1 MTRSNYDSPTPDAK
15 IADGSKKVNALT
27 KTNAGSDA
35 ASKRLMSLDALRGLN
50 MLFIIGLSAVIVDLC
65 NLWPGAISSV
75 IAEQMTHVEWNGI
88 RHHDTIFP
96 LFLFLAGASFP
107 FSLGKAR
114 AKGLPY
120 WRIVLKVVFR
130 GLALVLIGVIYNNGV
145 KFDFAN
151 LRYGSVLGHIGLA
164 WMFAAL
170 IFMATGR
177 KFQIALS
184 AVILVGYWLALTL
197 YPAPD
202 VNPPE
207 AFTKAAFMERA
218 QNLLTP
224 EASPSIQKNLS
235 MEGSLVGYVDRT
247 VMPGK
252 LYKKVHDPEGLA
264 STLPAIVTALLGML
278 FGAVLRAD
286 STKICERRK
295 VLILIGGGAVLAALG
310 AAWNEFFP
318 INKNLWNSSFVCF
331 VGGLSAIALGV
342 FYLIIDVWGLRRWA
356 FAFVVVGANP
366 LAIYLGRKF
375 FDLSYTRDF
384 FFSDAINRFVPESCQ
399 TLATSFAGL
408 LVGWLILL
416 WLYRRRIY
424 IKI

>member
-1 MTRSNYDSPTPDAK
+1 MSRLPSDANAQRVSSSDVYPLASDADKSPDAR
-15 IADGSKKVNALT
+15 LER
-27 KTNAGSDA
+27 

-50 MLFIIGLSAVIVDLC
+50 MLFIIGLSAVIVDIC
-65 NLWPGAISSV
+65 NLFPGAASDV
-75 IAEQMTHVEWNGI
+75 LKTQMTHVEWNGI

-107 FSLGKAR
+107 FSLAKAR
-114 AKGLPY
+114 AKSLPT

-130 GLALVLIGVIYNNGV
+130 GLALVLLGVIYNNGV
-145 KFDFAN
+145 NFDFAN
-151 LRYGSVLGHIGLA
+151 LRFGSVLGHIGLG

-170 IFMATGR
+170 LFMSLR
-177 KFQIALS
+177 RRWLIAIS
-184 AVILVGYWLALTL
+184 AVILVGYWLALVL
-197 YPAPD
+197 IPAPD

-207 AFTKAAFMERA
+207 AFSRAAFAERFE
-218 QNLLTP
+218 NLLTP
-224 EASPSIQKNLS
+224 EKSESIQKNLS
-235 MEGSLVGYVDRT
+235 MEGSLVGYVDRSI
-247 VMPGK
+247 MPGK

-264 STLPAIVTALLGML
+264 STLPAIITALLGML
-278 FGAVLRAD
+278 FGSVLRSNKTGALL
-286 STKICERRK
+286 K
-295 VLILIGGGAVLAALG
+295 VLTLLGFGVALTAVGYL
-310 AAWNEFFP
+310 WNEVFP

-331 VGGLSAIALGV
+331 VGGCSAIALGV

-375 FDLSYTRDF
+375 FDLNYTRDF
-384 FFSDAINRFVPESCQ
+384 FFSDAITRFVPESCQ
-399 TLATSFAGL
+399 TLATSCAGL
-408 LVGWLILL
+408 LVGWLLLL

>member
-114 AKGLPY
+114 AKGLSNG
-120 WRIVLKVVFR
+120 RIVLKVVLR

-286 STKICERRK
+286 SKKIGEWRK
-295 VLILIGGGAVLAALG
+295 VLILLGGGLGLTALG
-310 AAWNEFFP
+310 AAWNEVFP

-342 FYLIIDVWGLRRWA
+342 FYLIIDVCGLRRWA

>member
-286 STKICERRK
+286 SKKIGEWRK
-295 VLILIGGGAVLAALG
+295 VLILLGGGLGLTALG
-310 AAWNEFFP
+310 AAWNEVFP

-375 FDLSYTRDF
+375 FDLNYTRDF

-416 WLYRRRIY
+416 WLYRRRIF